1 MHGHMNVKCSNDML
15 ENMENIQ
22 RSPNLEA
29 KEDREN
35 HNSP

>member
-1 MHGHMNVKCSNDML
+1 ML
-15 ENMENIQ
+15 ENVENIQ

-35 HNSP
+35 HNPPLVR